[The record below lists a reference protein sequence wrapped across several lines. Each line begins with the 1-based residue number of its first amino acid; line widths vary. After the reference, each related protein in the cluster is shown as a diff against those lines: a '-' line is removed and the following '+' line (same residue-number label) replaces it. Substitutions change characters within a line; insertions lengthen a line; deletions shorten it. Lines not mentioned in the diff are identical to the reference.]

1 LRRNLP
7 SLAWSGPP
15 QQRHATSPS
24 VAGPGRASNPTTSYF
39 AAQTGQW
46 NSVAIDF
53 IQTRGF
59 AIQFGLVLW
68 PRSFIVALGGSR
80 SPAPLANRHTQGN
93 STPARTS
100 LGNDAAWA
108 SFRPRFPYPSVW
120 RVTGAAPRPNEPTME
135 LEASYCAL
143 FGLATS
149 DWSVKLM
156 PLEQVGGR
164 AHEAQFGF
172 VWNGGGAA

>member
-53 IQTRGF
+53 IHTRGF
-59 AIQFGLVLW
+59 AISLVVW
-68 PRSFIVALGGSR
+68 PRSFIVALGVRGVRGHWRTGTPDAIQHRPALVWKTTQLGLRSGPGSHTLVCGELSAQR
-80 SPAPLANRHTQGN
+80 LGRMRRLWNSKPPTAHFLGSPPLIGVLN
-93 STPARTS
+93 
-100 LGNDAAWA
+100 
-108 SFRPRFPYPSVW
+108 
-120 RVTGAAPRPNEPTME
+120 
-135 LEASYCAL
+135 
-143 FGLATS
+143 
-149 DWSVKLM
+149 
-156 PLEQVGGR
+156 
-164 AHEAQFGF
+164 
-172 VWNGGGAA
+172 

>member
-1 LRRNLP
+1 MRRNLP

-53 IQTRGF
+53 IHTRGF
-59 AIQFGLVLW
+59 AIQFGLVVW

-80 SPAPLANRHTQGN
+80 SPGPLANRHTQGN

-108 SFRPRFPYPSVW
+108 SFRPRFP
-120 RVTGAAPRPNEPTME
+120 GPTME
-135 LEASYCAL
+135 LEASYCSL

>member
-53 IQTRGF
+53 IHTRGF
-59 AIQFGLVLW
+59 AIQFGLVVW

-80 SPAPLANRHTQGN
+80 SPGPLANRHTQGN

-108 SFRPRFPYPSVW
+108 SFRPRFPYLVCGESLAQRLGRMSRLW
-120 RVTGAAPRPNEPTME
+120 NSKLPTAHF
-135 LEASYCAL
+135 LGSP
-143 FGLATS
+143 
-149 DWSVKLM
+149 
-156 PLEQVGGR
+156 PLIGVL
-164 AHEAQFGF
+164 
-172 VWNGGGAA
+172 N

>member
-1 LRRNLP
+1 MRGSGGGQARRLGRSIRKYLRRNLP

-53 IQTRGF
+53 IQTRGSSGVGPV
-59 AIQFGLVLW
+59 IH
-68 PRSFIVALGGSR
+68 RCLGGFEESR
-80 SPAPLANRHTQGN
+80 GTGEPAHLR

-108 SFRPRFPYPSVW
+108 SFRPRFPYPNVW

-143 FGLATS
+143 FGLATP
-149 DWSVKLM
+149 DWSV
-156 PLEQVGGR
+156 
-164 AHEAQFGF
+164 H
-172 VWNGGGAA
+172 

>member
-1 LRRNLP
+1 LSRNLP

-24 VAGPGRASNPTTSYF
+24 VAGPGGASNPTTSYF

-59 AIQFGLVLW
+59 AIQSSGVG
-68 PRSFIVALGGSR
+68 PVIHRCLGWFEESR
-80 SPAPLANRHTQGN
+80 GTGEPAHLR

-108 SFRPRFPYPSVW
+108 SFRPGSHTLVCGELPAQRLGRMSRLWNSKP
-120 RVTGAAPRPNEPTME
+120 PTAHF
-135 LEASYCAL
+135 LGSP
-143 FGLATS
+143 
-149 DWSVKLM
+149 
-156 PLEQVGGR
+156 PLIGVID
-164 AHEAQFGF
+164 
-172 VWNGGGAA
+172 

>member
-1 LRRNLP
+1 LGRSIRKYLRRNLP

-24 VAGPGRASNPTTSYF
+24 VDGPGRASNPTTSYF
-39 AAQTGQW
+39 AVQTGQW

-53 IQTRGF
+53 IHTRGF
-59 AIQFGLVLW
+59 AIQSGRAPVLH
-68 PRSFIVALGGSR
+68 RCLGGFEESG
-80 SPAPLANRHTQGN
+80 ATANRHTQGN

-108 SFRPRFPYPSVW
+108 SFRPRFP
-120 RVTGAAPRPNEPTME
+120 GPTME
-135 LEASYCAL
+135 LEASYCSL

-156 PLEQVGGR
+156 PLE
-164 AHEAQFGF
+164 
-172 VWNGGGAA
+172 

>member
-53 IQTRGF
+53 HTHPGF
-59 AIQFGLVLW
+59 AIQFGLVVW
-68 PRSFIVALGGSR
+68 PRSFIVALGGLR
-80 SPAPLANRHTQGN
+80 SPGPLANRHTQGN

-108 SFRPRFPYPSVW
+108 SFRPRFPYLVCGESLAP
-120 RVTGAAPRPNEPTME
+120 APRPNGPTME

-149 DWSVKLM
+149 DWSVKLT